1 MEFGSPQ
8 FLWLFWLV
16 PGVILFYVI
25 SFRRKR
31 KVLQA
36 FGSLE
41 LMAKLTPTVS
51 RRKPRLKAVL
61 VIVSLSFLLFA
72 LARPQYGKK
81 LRMMKRKGVDIIICM
96 DTSKSM
102 LAEDIKPNRL
112 ERAKHELSSLIDKLK
127 GDRVGIVAFAGEAF
141 LECPLTL
148 DYGAAKMFLD
158 ILDPD
163 IIPIPGTAIGK
174 AIRVALRG
182 FNQKERKYKVMVLL
196 TDGEDLMSD
205 PIKVAKVAAQEGVR
219 IYTVGIGSP
228 QGAPIPLRDDK
239 GRLLEYKK
247 DRKDQTVMSK
257 LDELTLEKIA
267 LLTDGK
273 YYRSTIM
280 GVELDRIYE
289 DISKLEK
296 KELKS
301 RQYSQYE
308 DRYQYFLLVAI
319 LALMAE
325 GLLSDRRRKKA
336 EWRGRF
342 A

>member
-1 MEFGSPQ
+1 MEFGNPQ

-16 PGVILFYVI
+16 PVVILFYVI

-31 KVLQA
+31 KVLQV

-51 RRKPRLKAVL
+51 RRKQRLKAIL
-61 VIVSLSFLLFA
+61 VVVGLSFLLFS
-72 LARPQYGKK
+72 LARPQYGKR
-81 LRMMKRKGVDIIICM
+81 LRMMRRKGVDIIICL

-112 ERAKHELSSLIDKLK
+112 ERAKHELAGLIDELQ
-127 GDRVGIVAFAGEAF
+127 GDRVGIVAFAGDAF

-163 IIPIPGTAIGK
+163 IIPTPGTAIGK
-174 AIRVALRG
+174 AIKVALRG

-196 TDGEDLMSD
+196 TDGEDQGSD
-205 PIKVAKVAAQEGVR
+205 PIKAAKDAYQEGVK

-228 QGAPIPLRDDK
+228 QGAPIPLRDEE

-247 DRKDQTVMSK
+247 DGKDQTVMSK
-257 LDELTLEKIA
+257 LDELTLQEIA
-267 LLTDGK
+267 FLTDGK
-273 YYRSTIM
+273 YYRSTM
-280 GVELDRIYE
+280 GGMELDKIYE
-289 DISKLEK
+289 DLSKLEK

-308 DRYQYFLLVAI
+308 DRYQYFLIVAI

-325 GLLSDRRRKKA
+325 GLLSDRKRKK
-336 EWRGRF
+336 EKWEGRF

>member
-16 PGVILFYVI
+16 PVVILFYVI

-51 RRKPRLKAVL
+51 RRKQRLKAVL
-61 VIVSLSFLLFA
+61 VIVNLSFLLFA

-247 DRKDQTVMSK
+247 DRRDQTVMSK

-273 YYRSTIM
+273 YYRSTIRGM
-280 GVELDRIYE
+280 ELDRIYE

>member
-51 RRKPRLKAVL
+51 RRKQRLKAVL

-174 AIRVALRG
+174 AIRVVLRG

-273 YYRSTIM
+273 YYRSTIRGM
-280 GVELDRIYE
+280 ELDRIYE

-325 GLLSDRRRKKA
+325 GLLSDRKRKKA

>member
-51 RRKPRLKAVL
+51 RRKQRLKAVL

-163 IIPIPGTAIGK
+163 VIPIPGTAIGK

-247 DRKDQTVMSK
+247 DRKNQTVMSK

-273 YYRSTIM
+273 YYRSTIRGM
-280 GVELDRIYE
+280 ELDRIYE

>member
-1 MEFGSPQ
+1 M
-8 FLWLFWLV
+8 WLFWLV
-16 PGVILFYVI
+16 PVVILFYVI

-31 KVLQA
+31 KSLGT

-41 LMAKLTPTVS
+41 LMAKLIPTVS
-51 RRKPRLKAVL
+51 RRKQRLKAIL

-127 GDRVGIVAFAGEAF
+127 GDRVGIVAFAGDAF

-163 IIPIPGTAIGK
+163 IIPVPGTAIGK

-182 FNQKERKYKVMVLL
+182 FSQKERKYKVMVLL

-257 LDELTLEKIA
+257 LDELTLKKIA
-267 LLTDGK
+267 LLTDGR
-273 YYRSTIM
+273 YYRSTIRGM
-280 GVELDRIYE
+280 ELDRIYE
-289 DISKLEK
+289 DISKLER

>member
-51 RRKPRLKAVL
+51 RRKQRLKAVL

-112 ERAKHELSSLIDKLK
+112 ERAKHEFSSLIDKLK

-163 IIPIPGTAIGK
+163 VIPIPGTAIGK

-247 DRKDQTVMSK
+247 DRKNQTVMSK

-273 YYRSTIM
+273 YYRSTIRGM
-280 GVELDRIYE
+280 ELDRIYE

>member
-51 RRKPRLKAVL
+51 RRKQRLKAVL

-102 LAEDIKPNRL
+102 LAEDIKPSRL

-273 YYRSTIM
+273 YYRSTIRGM
-280 GVELDRIYE
+280 ELDRIYE

>member
-8 FLWLFWLV
+8 FLWLLWLV
-16 PGVILFYVI
+16 PVVILFYLI

-31 KVLQA
+31 KALGA
-36 FGSLE
+36 FGSLG
-41 LMAKLTPTVS
+41 LMAKLTPSVS
-51 RRKPRLKAVL
+51 RRKQRLKTILMVL
-61 VIVSLSFLLFA
+61 GLSFLLFS
-72 LARPQYGKK
+72 LARPQYGKR
-81 LRMMKRKGVDIIICM
+81 LRMMKRRGVDIIICL

-102 LAEDIKPNRL
+102 LAEDIMPNRL
-112 ERAKHELSSLIDKLK
+112 ERAKHELTDLIDELK
-127 GDRVGIVAFAGEAF
+127 GDRVGIVAFAGDAF

-148 DYGAAKMFLD
+148 DYGAAKLFLD

-163 IIPIPGTAIGK
+163 IIPTPGTAIGE

-196 TDGEDLMSD
+196 TDGEDQGSD
-205 PIKVAKVAAQEGVR
+205 PIKAARDASQEGVR
-219 IYTVGIGSP
+219 VYAVGIGSP
-228 QGAPIPLRDDK
+228 QGAPIPLRDNRGK
-239 GRLLEYKK
+239 LLEYKK
-247 DRKDQTVMSK
+247 DREDQTVMSK
-257 LDELTLEKIA
+257 LDEVTLQEIA

-273 YYRSTIM
+273 YYRSTTGGM
-280 GVELDRIYE
+280 ELDRIYE

-296 KELKS
+296 RELKS

-308 DRYQYFLLVAI
+308 DRYQYFLLVGV

-325 GLLSDRRRKKA
+325 GFLSDRRRKKA